1 MAIAG
6 DIVVGIAADAIGIIF
21 GFGILKMQR
30 WAWMAN
36 VVYNIIFTLLS
47 VDAFAENCSTPRFI
61 SRYSERD
68 PAFILLSMPTTCVY
82 ILDRHKYHKDDRQFY
97 NLSSSVSTIGKSVAF
112 PPELR
117 KLTVG

>member
-1 MAIAG
+1 
-6 DIVVGIAADAIGIIF
+6 
-21 GFGILKMQR
+21 MQR

-36 VVYNIIFTLLS
+36 VIYNIIFTLLS
-47 VDAFAENCSTPRFI
+47 ADAFAENCSTPRFI

-68 PAFILLSMPTTCVY
+68 PCLFSCLCQLPAY
-82 ILDRHKYHKDDRQFY
+82 ILDRHKYHKDDRQFH

>member
-6 DIVVGIAADAIGIIF
+6 GDIIVGIAADAIGIIF

-61 SRYSERD
+61 PRYSERD
-68 PAFILLSMPTTCVY
+68 PAYSLVYANYLSVHP
-82 ILDRHKYHKDDRQFY
+82 RQAQ
-97 NLSSSVSTIGKSVAF
+97 I
-112 PPELR
+112 PQR
-117 KLTVG
+117 